1 MILKI
6 DLYFV
11 RWSFKVKAQVLKIAL
26 GVIIGFSVFFL
37 SSTLFNTT
45 QSSLLGVIALLVT
58 LWTNEALPLG
68 VVSLF
73 PIILFPA
80 LEIINTKATAVN
92 YAHPIIFLFLGGFLL
107 AIGVEKTK
115 LHIYISNKILG
126 IFPSTA
132 RGMIFSLSFT
142 SALLS
147 SILSNTTT
155 TLLLIS
161 IAIFLTDHMRLK
173 MRFALA
179 IAYGANIGGI
189 LTPIGTPP
197 NLVLLG
203 IMEDKGLELVPFF
216 QWMYMVAPLVLF
228 MIVSMSF
235 LLSFGTKDIEITHT
249 IESKSLDAQQKK
261 VVTILLSL
269 IGLLLVNA
277 SIKPYWGGLG
287 LSETGILLG
296 FGLLLFMPPLNILD
310 WKEDNGKI
318 PYEIILLFG
327 AGFSIAKAFGTVGL
341 ADEVASYLVSITHL
355 PPLLLLLSVALLIT
369 FTTEVTSNVAMIS
382 IMLPVIYSVSELA
395 GVNTTLFM
403 MVATLCAS
411 YAFMLPIATPPNA
424 IAMSTGAINVKDMM
438 RYGIVLNIIGV
449 IAIVTI
455 AEYFWKGIL

>member
-1 MILKI
+1 MLKN
-6 DLYFV
+6 
-11 RWSFKVKAQVLKIAL
+11 KQQVLKLIL
-26 GVIIGFSVFFL
+26 SLSIGL
-37 SSTLFNTT
+37 AI
-45 QSSLLGVIALLVT
+45 SLLSGIIFSTPQSLLLGSIALLVS

-80 LEIINTKATAVN
+80 LGIIGTKATAIN

-126 IFPSTA
+126 FFPATP

-142 SALLS
+142 AALLS

-161 IAIFLTDHMRLK
+161 IAIFLTDEIRLK
-173 MRFALA
+173 MRFALS

-203 IMEDKGLELVPFF
+203 IMEDKGLEIVPFF
-216 QWMYMVAPLVLF
+216 QWIYMVAPLVLF

-235 LLSFGTKDIEITHT
+235 LLSLGTKDIEITHVVEEQT
-249 IESKSLDAQQKK
+249 LDKEQKK
-261 VVTILLSL
+261 VVSILFAL

-277 SIKPYWGGLG
+277 SIKPYWDGLG

-296 FGLLLFMPPLNILD
+296 FGLLLFLPPFNILD

-327 AGFSIAKAFGTVGL
+327 AGFSIAKAFGSVGL

-449 IAIVTI
+449 VAIVAI

>member
-1 MILKI
+1 MKTDYKQIK
-6 DLYFV
+6 
-11 RWSFKVKAQVLKIAL
+11 KIAL
-26 GVIIGFSVFFL
+26 AFLASIAIFLL
-37 SSTLFNTT
+37 SSTIFT
-45 QSSLLGVIALLVT
+45 QEQSALLGVIVLLVT
-58 LWTNEALPLG
+58 LWTNEALPLA

-73 PIILFPA
+73 PIILFPS
-80 LEIINTKATAVN
+80 LEILTTKATAVN

-115 LHIYISNKILG
+115 LHIYISNKILNF
-126 IFPSTA
+126 FPETP
-132 RGMIFSLSFT
+132 RGMIFSLSIT

-161 IAIFLTDHMRLK
+161 IAIFLTDEIRLK

-203 IMEDKGLELVPFF
+203 IMEDKGLEIVPFF
-216 QWMYMVAPLVLF
+216 QWMYMVAPLVFVML
-228 MIVSMSF
+228 MSMSY
-235 LLSFGTKDIEITHT
+235 LLSLGTKDIEITHKR
-249 IESKSLDAQQKK
+249 EVKELDSKQKI
-261 VVTILLSL
+261 VVFILFSL
-269 IGLLLVNA
+269 IGLLFVNA
-277 SIKPYWGGLG
+277 SIKPYWSGLG

-296 FGLLLFMPPLNILD
+296 FGLLLFMPPFSILN
-310 WKEDNGKI
+310 WKADNSKI
-318 PYEIILLFG
+318 PYEIIFLFG
-327 AGFSIAKAFGTVGL
+327 AGFSIAKAFSSVGL
-341 ADEVASYLVSITHL
+341 ADEVATYFLSITNL
-355 PPLLLLLSVALLIT
+355 PPMMLLLCVALLIT
-369 FTTEVTSNVAMIS
+369 FTTEITSNVAMIS
-382 IMLPVIYSVSELA
+382 IMLPVIYSISEMA

-438 RYGIVLNIIGV
+438 RYGIVLNIVGV
-449 IAIVTI
+449 FCIVLI
-455 AEYFWKGIL
+455 AEYFWKGLL